1 MGELLESLRDKELQI
16 AVHDEVVNVPEV
28 GACHWQMPLGI
39 AYGRLPRTQVLRVTC
54 LLVSYNRG
62 LRELGQ
68 A

>member
-1 MGELLESLRDKELQI
+1 MGQLLESLRGKGLQI
-16 AVHDEVVNVPEV
+16 GVRDELVNVPEV
-28 GACHWQMPLGI
+28 GACQMPLGI